1 MGGDCPEECDGYSPE
16 HDGMNSQALCLA
28 EPACRRICS
37 ELGDVCF
44 GIDMYKYSSR
54 CYLNL
59 AGDAAN
65 GCKAQYENNAL
76 GSTSAYDFLAK
87 GDVVEEVK
95 AVTMAS
101 GVSTSNIL
109 RFGPI
114 GFNAD
119 AGKYKVCFCDS
130 ALLPAGREACLPKR
144 TTASRS
150 ASSMCLASHAYWL
163 TPDSAV
169 AHATKCTTVGWH
181 AATMSSPG
189 DRRRASVHGGLANLM
204 G

>member
-1 MGGDCPEECDGYSPE
+1 MG
-16 HDGMNSQALCLA
+16 
-28 EPACRRICS
+28 
-37 ELGDVCF
+37 
-44 GIDMYKYSSR
+44 
-54 CYLNL
+54 
-59 AGDAAN
+59 
-65 GCKAQYENNAL
+65 
-76 GSTSAYDFLAK
+76 

-150 ASSMCLASHAYWL
+150 ASSMCLASRAYWL

-181 AATMSSPG
+181 AATMSSTRRSTASFRP
-189 DRRRASVHGGLANLM
+189 RRACQPHGLRLRSEVCNRSHGALSAVVL
-204 G
+204 GGAASRYSIVWPG